1 MLNTNSF
8 LFILFAIIGIIVA
21 TTIHEFTRA
30 ITSTLLGD
38 TLPKQK
44 GRVTLNPIK
53 HFEPIG
59 FILMLATGGFGWG
72 KPVDTTSLYYK
83 NRKRDT
89 LITAIAPDIANVLV
103 AYICFLI
110 GNVFLKTGNIIIYS
124 LFMRIGIYNISLAI
138 YNIVPVSPM
147 DGLKVLA
154 HIIPS
159 NKYFQ
164 YLQYEKV
171 VQAVFM
177 IFLFMGT
184 TDFIFTPIINFVIT
198 ILSFLAGL

>member
-1 MLNTNSF
+1 MVNINSF
-8 LFILFAIIGIIVA
+8 LFILFALIAIIIA
-21 TTIHEFTRA
+21 TTVHEFTRA
-30 ITSTLLGD
+30 LTSTILGD

-44 GRVTLNPIK
+44 GRLTLNPIK

-72 KPVDTTSLYYK
+72 KPVDKTSLYYK

-89 LITAIAPDIANVLV
+89 LLTAIMPDIANIIV
-103 AYICFLI
+103 AYIGLI
-110 GNVFLKTGNIIIYS
+110 LANLFIKTGNVVVFS
-124 LFMRIGIYNISLAI
+124 LFSRIAVYNISLAV

-164 YLQYEKV
+164 YIQYEKV
-171 VQAVFM
+171 IQAVFLL
-177 IFLFMGT
+177 FLFIGT
-184 TDFIFTPIINFVIT
+184 TDFIFTPVINGLMS
-198 ILSFLAGL
+198 ILSLLAGL